1 MKSKAVAL
9 LLADLGVTKSHS
21 RPYVSNDNPYSES
34 AFKTLKYRPD
44 FPDCFG
50 CIEDAR
56 IFLNQ
61 YFNWY
66 NYEHK
71 HSGIAMLTP
80 FDFHS
85 GNFETII
92 EKRDSVLKN
101 AYELKPERFVNG
113 KPKVKRPD
121 NKVWINK
128 PNNSIVL
135 INNSAKNVA

>member
-1 MKSKAVAL
+1 
-9 LLADLGVTKSHS
+9 
-21 RPYVSNDNPYSES
+21 
-34 AFKTLKYRPD
+34 
-44 FPDCFG
+44 
-50 CIEDAR
+50 
-56 IFLNQ
+56 
-61 YFNWY
+61 
-66 NYEHK
+66 
-71 HSGIAMLTP
+71 MLTP